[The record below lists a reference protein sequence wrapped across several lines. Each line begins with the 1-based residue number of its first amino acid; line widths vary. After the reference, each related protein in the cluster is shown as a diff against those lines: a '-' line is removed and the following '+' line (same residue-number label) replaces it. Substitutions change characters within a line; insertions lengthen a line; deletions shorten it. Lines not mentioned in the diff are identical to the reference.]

1 MSAEELIEEL
11 TRMIDLIR
19 QEGKDWLDER
29 DIPVLQSAI
38 DSIEAWITVGRLLGI
53 VDKDGVK

>member
-19 QEGKDWLDER
+19 QDGKDWLDER

-53 VDKDGVK
+53 VDKDGAN